1 MKRHPYSD
9 ELGRSLV
16 RFFQDYLPTLRGMS
30 RHTIHSYRDTLVLLL
45 RFLSAKRHRG
55 IEHLDLAAINA
66 ESVGQF
72 LTSLEQ
78 VRHNGIATRNARLAA
93 IHTFA
98 RFLATEGPE
107 HLAAAQAILGIPFK
121 RGARSAPIEYLEQDE
136 VQALLN
142 AVDRT
147 TVPGRRD
154 YALFSLMFNTGARV
168 QEVLDLRLCDL
179 RLQRPCQVRLQGKG
193 NKVRVCPIW
202 PQTARLLQRL
212 VEERPYPLD
221 ATTALFVNNRGDK
234 LTRFGV
240 YYLLRRHL
248 VAAGANVPTLREKRI
263 HPHSLRHTTALSLL
277 KSGVDFPTISQWLG
291 HESLDTTMRY
301 AKSDIDMKRQALLQ
315 VFPDILT
322 KVSSDRGTFGR
333 LPIVDW
339 LKRL

>member
-1 MKRHPYSD
+1 MLDTDDFAAKSR
-9 ELGRSLV
+9 EQSLLILY
-16 RFFQDYLPTLRGMS
+16 D
-30 RHTIHSYRDTLVLLL
+30 
-45 RFLSAKRHRG
+45 
-55 IEHLDLAAINA
+55 
-66 ESVGQF
+66 
-72 LTSLEQ
+72 
-78 VRHNGIATRNARLAA
+78 IATRNARLAA

-98 RFLATEGPE
+98 KFLATERPE

-136 VQALLN
+136 VEALLS
-142 AVDRT
+142 AIDRT
-147 TVPGRRD
+147 TAAGRRD

-179 RLQRPCQVRLQGKG
+179 RVQRPCQVRLQGKG

-212 VEERPYPLD
+212 VEERPSPLD

-240 YYLLRRHL
+240 HYLLRKHL
-248 VAAGANVPTLREKRI
+248 AEAGTIVPTLREKRI

-291 HESLDTTMRY
+291 HASLDTTMRY

-322 KVSSDRGTFGR
+322 TVPTDRGTFER